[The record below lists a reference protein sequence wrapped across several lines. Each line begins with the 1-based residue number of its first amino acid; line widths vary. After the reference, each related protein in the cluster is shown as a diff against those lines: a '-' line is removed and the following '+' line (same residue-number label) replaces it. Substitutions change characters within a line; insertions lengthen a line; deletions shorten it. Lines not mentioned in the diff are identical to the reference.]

1 MIGAG
6 KKSAV
11 CGKAVMCGPG
21 NLQKLSCLRGFQNTI
36 SHNSCQLRCG
46 CHMLLPNCLP
56 LFICPFHR
64 SVQSVWRHEE
74 GLGQS
79 QLFPLHIALLS

>member
-21 NLQKLSCLRGFQNTI
+21 DFQKLSCLRGFQNTV
-36 SHNSCQLRCG
+36 SERCG
-46 CHMLLPNCLP
+46 KAGER
-56 LFICPFHR
+56 ID
-64 SVQSVWRHEE
+64 
-74 GLGQS
+74 
-79 QLFPLHIALLS
+79 LSA